1 MLENSSGYKGHIPAI
16 FYSRYFIVD
25 RVKASS
31 GADGR
36 KHVHEESGMSLG
48 KIFCSKNNSTPGNTA
63 VKIQRQKT
71 PVVKLLEHQ
80 PLNHTDCETD
90 RQGNAFLLPP
100 LPNSQNTS
108 SSSLCENE
116 LSSGR
121 TTTEVKPLL
130 GFSRGFSRY
139 CESSTFDTEKK
150 KLRCLKLENQPY
162 RLKPDRLYVRP
173 PRAKSSFQD
182 NNKEDETEKEKIIY
196 SWMQFFG

>member
-25 RVKASS
+25 RVKATS
-31 GADGR
+31 GVDGR
-36 KHVHEESGMSLG
+36 KHVHKESGMSLD
-48 KIFCSKNNSTPGNTA
+48 KIFCSKNNSTPCNTT
-63 VKIQRQKT
+63 VKIQQQKA

-80 PLNHTDCETD
+80 PLNHTDRETD

-100 LPNSQNTS
+100 QPNSQKTS
-108 SSSLCENE
+108 RSSPCEKP

-121 TTTEVKPLL
+121 TTEVKPLL
-130 GFSRGFSRY
+130 GFSRGFCRY
-139 CESSTFDTEKK
+139 CESSTCNTEKK
-150 KLRCLKLENQPY
+150 KLMCLKLENQPY

-173 PRAKSSFQD
+173 PRAKSSFPD
-182 NNKEDETEKEKIIY
+182 NNKENETEKEKIIY